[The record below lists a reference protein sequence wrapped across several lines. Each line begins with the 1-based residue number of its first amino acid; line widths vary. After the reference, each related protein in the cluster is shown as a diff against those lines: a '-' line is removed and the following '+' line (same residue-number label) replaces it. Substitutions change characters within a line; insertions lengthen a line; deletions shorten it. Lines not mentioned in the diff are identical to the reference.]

1 MMTDAVRTVLKGYN
15 LFVRF
20 KYVLLILLLNGKPI
34 LWRFLIMM
42 YIGIYI
48 KERWLLI
55 AITVYKSYLF
65 YIIYKLPEL
74 FKGVLILKNE
84 YWLKDKNNSQ
94 EN

>member
-48 KERWLLI
+48 KER
-55 AITVYKSYLF
+55 
-65 YIIYKLPEL
+65 
-74 FKGVLILKNE
+74 
-84 YWLKDKNNSQ
+84 
-94 EN
+94 